1 MLIAVRRIDK
11 AKGSLLKLEEF
22 MYQEEIYSPDPK
34 LPSRKLY
41 RVLLEIDKYLKE
53 YALAENYFN

>member
-11 AKGSLLKLEEF
+11 GKGSLLKLEEF
-22 MYQEEIYSPDPK
+22 IYQEKICSPDPN